1 MIGRNFPETKVVDN
15 KESVNIIEKAPL
27 STLLSDEKNNNVDK
41 NEIIK
46 EIERLLKQ
54 LL

>member
-15 KESVNIIEKAPL
+15 KESVNIIEKVPL
-27 STLLSDEKNNNVDK
+27 STLLSDMENNKKD
-41 NEIIK
+41 IIK
-46 EIERLLKQ
+46 EIEKLLKQ